1 MLNGR
6 LFHVKLKRN
15 AVFLAFSGHFLCF
28 VAGFVLPLLE
38 CGLILSCVCV
48 SYRYVRESVRATET
62 WVWGSW
68 VAMSYLRTDISGLGV
83 PIIH

>member
-1 MLNGR
+1 M
-6 LFHVKLKRN
+6 KLKRN
-15 AVFLAFSGHFLCF
+15 TAFLAFSGHFLYS
-28 VAGFVLPLLE
+28 VADFVLPLLE
-38 CGLILSCVCV
+38 CELILSCVCV

-62 WVWGSW
+62 WVWGSC